1 MYLTEIAPLHGT
13 LWVNENQ
20 SGKLLERT
28 YHHCFTY
35 QYVKVCIEWVKNKK
49 NECKMSQWMNASNES
64 KKKKKAKLICC
75 LTYQNSFFL
84 NWLFSSPERVWQ
96 RNFFTKLKEEWN
108 KEIHQSKF
116 FSLFK
121 TQVIFF
127 LNSKHTVESGGMW
140 IMLNLVFYV
149 FKGKQL
155 AKVKFSCWF
164 QFIKYF

>member
-1 MYLTEIAPLHGT
+1 MKISQANYSKEHITTVLHI
-13 LWVNENQ
+13 N
-20 SGKLLERT
+20 
-28 YHHCFTY
+28 
-35 QYVKVCIEWVKNKK
+35 
-49 NECKMSQWMNASNES
+49 MSRYASNES
-64 KKKKKAKLICC
+64 KIKKMNAKRVNEWMHRMSQKKKNAKLICC
-75 LTYQNSFFL
+75 LMYQISLFL